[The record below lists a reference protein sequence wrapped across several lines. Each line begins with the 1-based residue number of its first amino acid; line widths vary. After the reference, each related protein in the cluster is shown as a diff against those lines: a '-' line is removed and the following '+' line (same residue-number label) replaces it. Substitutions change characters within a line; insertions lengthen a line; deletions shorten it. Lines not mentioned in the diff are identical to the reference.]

1 MVKVYVGGVAR
12 DKNGNYILVL
22 REPTTGNELP
32 IWIGEYEAMAIDME
46 LRRLKPQRPLT
57 HDLLAEILR
66 TLNIKMECAIITEL
80 RGDTY
85 YALLLLQWGDDVYEI
100 DSRPSDAVA
109 IALRMGAPIY
119 LSEELAKMLGMLPAK
134 RDPQT
139 ERFLRLVGDV
149 ELPDW

>member
-1 MVKVYVGGVAR
+1 VVEVYVGGVAR

-22 REPTTGNELP
+22 REPTTGNELQ

>member
-1 MVKVYVGGVAR
+1 
-12 DKNGNYILVL
+12 
-22 REPTTGNELP
+22 
-32 IWIGEYEAMAIDME
+32 
-46 LRRLKPQRPLT
+46 
-57 HDLLAEILR
+57 
-66 TLNIKMECAIITEL
+66 L